1 MHPSLF
7 NQLTHCSIHKWVPC
21 LAFTPGRGPI
31 GSLCMWAVEAVYCT
45 LVVLTLG
52 LCGRRSDGT
61 YWGSYSKPS
70 ASPEV
75 PYSQLLE
82 A

>member
-1 MHPSLF
+1 
-7 NQLTHCSIHKWVPC
+7 
-21 LAFTPGRGPI
+21 
-31 GSLCMWAVEAVYCT
+31 MWAVEAVYCT